1 MLKLMKRKMNAF
13 LLAAAMM
20 AGVATFAQT
29 PELPPQQQQQQIE
42 VSDAELNKFA
52 QVYQGIQVANQEI
65 QKEMMGV
72 IEEEDLEVPTFNEI
86 HMAKMENQEVDASPE
101 DLEKYGEAVE
111 KIEVLQVGFQER
123 LEGMIVEEGLTV
135 ERYQEIATALQ
146 ADQELQQRLQEILMG

>member
-101 DLEKYGEAVE
+101 DLEKYEEAVE

>member
-101 DLEKYGEAVE
+101 DLEKYEEAVE

-123 LEGMIVEEGLTV
+123 LEGLIVDEGLTV

>member
-101 DLEKYGEAVE
+101 DLEKYEEAVE

-123 LEGMIVEEGLTV
+123 LEGLIVEEGLTV
-135 ERYQEIATALQ
+135 DRYQQIATALQ